1 MADTRAGTVVE
12 RRSIDVVP
20 DGERHGTAFSQFTL
34 WLGANLQITAVV
46 TGALAVVFGGDVVWS
61 LVGLLLGNLLGGA
74 VMALHS
80 AQGPKLG
87 LPQMIQSRAQFGVR
101 GAVVPLLLVVL
112 MYVGFFASGSVLAG
126 QAVGRLTHTDDTTG
140 ILLFAAVTAVA
151 ATVGYRVIHV
161 LGRTASVICA
171 LAFVYLGI
179 RLMQRADVPA
189 MLHHAHFSLPM
200 FLLAVSLSASWQL
213 AFGPYVADYS
223 RYLPRTTSGR
233 ATFWWTLSG
242 TVLGSQWSMTF
253 GVLVAAAAGEK
264 FLADQVG
271 LLVGLGGAGLT
282 ASFLYFVIALGKLT
296 VNVLNSYGGFMSLV
310 TSVSG
315 FRGQRVLG
323 PRGRAAY
330 IALIMVAGTA
340 VALLGK
346 DSFLPA
352 FKDFLLFLLTFF
364 TPWSAINLVDYYL
377 ISRERYD
384 IPALSDPHGRYGA
397 WRWDALLVYAL
408 GLLAQLPFLS
418 TAFWTGPL
426 VAPLGGADVSWIVGL
441 VVPALLY
448 WLLARRDTT
457 HVPAETILTAP
468 AAPGEPPLLPHDSLG
483 LPGRGGHTTTADDG
497 VTGTGRAV

>member
-1 MADTRAGTVVE
+1 MAAEDLVE

-20 DGERHGTAFSQFTL
+20 DDERHGSAFSQFTL

-61 LVGLLLGNLLGGA
+61 VVGLVIGNVLGGA

-101 GAVVPLLLVVL
+101 GAVVPLLLVIL

-126 QAVGRLTHTDDTTG
+126 QATAELTHTNHTTG
-140 ILLFAAVTAVA
+140 IVIFAVVTAVMA
-151 ATVGYRVIHV
+151 AVGYRVIHA
-161 LGRTASVICA
+161 LGRVASVICA

-179 RLMQRADVPA
+179 RLIDRVDLSAL
-189 MLHHAHFSLPM
+189 LHDAHFDLPV

-223 RYLPRTTSGR
+223 RYLPRSTSAK

-242 TVLGSQWSMTF
+242 SALGSQWAMTF
-253 GVLVAAAAGEK
+253 GVLVAASAGDA
-264 FLADQVG
+264 FLANQVG
-271 LLVGLGGAGLT
+271 YVVGLSGSSTGAV
-282 ASFLYFVIALGKLT
+282 AAFLYFVIALGKLT
-296 VNVLNSYGGFMSLV
+296 INVLNTYGGFMSMV
-310 TSVSG
+310 TSISG
-315 FRGQRVLG
+315 FRGQRALS

-330 IALIMVAGTA
+330 IAVIMVAGTA

-346 DSFLPA
+346 DSFLSS

-397 WRWDALLVYAL
+397 WRWDALVVYAV
-408 GLLAQLPFLS
+408 GLLAQLPFLA
-418 TAFWTGPL
+418 THFYTGPL
-426 VAPLGGADVSWIVGL
+426 VDPLGGADISWIVGL
-441 VVPALLY
+441 AVPALLY
-448 WLLARRDTT
+448 WALARRNTAHIPADTA
-457 HVPAETILTAP
+457 HAP
-468 AAPGEPPLLPHDSLG
+468 AADQEPVSGE
-483 LPGRGGHTTTADDG
+483 R
-497 VTGTGRAV
+497 

>member
-1 MADTRAGTVVE
+1 MADTLVE

-20 DGERHGTAFSQFTL
+20 DDERHGTAFSQFTL

-61 LVGLLLGNLLGGA
+61 VTGLLLGNLLGGA

-101 GAVVPLLLVVL
+101 GAVVPLLLVIL

-126 QAVGRLTHTDDTTG
+126 QATAQLTHTNDTTG
-140 ILLFAAVTAVA
+140 IIVFAVITAVVA
-151 ATVGYRVIHV
+151 AVGYRVIHV
-161 LGRTASVICA
+161 LGRVASVICA
-171 LAFVYLGI
+171 LAFIYLGI
-179 RLMQRADVPA
+179 RLLDRVDLSALLND
-189 MLHHAHFSLPM
+189 AHFDLPM

-242 TVLGSQWSMTF
+242 SALGSQWSMTF
-253 GVLVAAAAGEK
+253 GVLVAASAGEA
-264 FLADQVG
+264 FLDNQVG
-271 LLVGLGGAGLT
+271 YVVGLGGTGLI

-296 VNVLNSYGGFMSLV
+296 INVLNTYGGFMSMV
-310 TSVSG
+310 TSISG
-315 FRGQRVLG
+315 FRGQKVLS

-330 IALIMVAGTA
+330 IALIMVAGTV

-346 DSFLPA
+346 DSFLTS

-377 ISRERYD
+377 ISKERYD

-397 WRWDALLVYAL
+397 WRWDALTVYGV
-408 GLLAQLPFLS
+408 GLLAQLPFLV
-418 TAFWTGPL
+418 THFYTGPL
-426 VAPLGGADVSWIVGL
+426 VDPLGGADISWIVGL
-441 VVPALLY
+441 VVPAALY
-448 WLLARRDTT
+448 WLLARRDTS
-457 HVPAETILTAP
+457 HIPAQRQEERGDSPTVRPTP
-468 AAPGEPPLLPHDSLG
+468 AA
-483 LPGRGGHTTTADDG
+483 
-497 VTGTGRAV
+497 

>member
-1 MADTRAGTVVE
+1 ME

-20 DGERHGTAFSQFTL
+20 DAERHGTAFSQFTL

-61 LVGLLLGNLLGGA
+61 IVGLVLGNVLGGA

-101 GAVVPLLLVVL
+101 GAVVPLLLVIL

-126 QAVGRLTHTDDTTG
+126 QATAELTHTDDTTG
-140 ILLFAAVTAVA
+140 IVLFAAVTAMMA
-151 ATVGYRVIHV
+151 AVGYRVIHA
-161 LGRTASVICA
+161 LGRVASVICA
-171 LAFVYLGI
+171 LAFIYLGI
-179 RLMQRADVPA
+179 RLLDRVDLSALLSD
-189 MLHHAHFSLPM
+189 AHFDLPM

-242 TVLGSQWSMTF
+242 SALGAQWSMTF
-253 GVLVAAAAGEK
+253 GVLVAASAGGA
-264 FLADQVG
+264 FMGDQVEYV
-271 LLVGLGGAGLT
+271 VGLGGTGLV

-296 VNVLNSYGGFMSLV
+296 INVLNTYGGFMSMV

-315 FRGQRVLG
+315 FRGQKELS
-323 PRGRAAY
+323 PRGRSAY

-346 DSFLPA
+346 DSFLTS

-377 ISRERYD
+377 ISKERYD
-384 IPALSDPHGRYGA
+384 IPALSDPRGRYGA
-397 WRWDALLVYAL
+397 WRWDALTVYGV
-408 GLLAQLPFLS
+408 GLLAQLPFLV
-418 TAFWTGPL
+418 THFYTGPL
-426 VAPLGGADVSWIVGL
+426 VDPLGGADISWMVGL
-441 VVPALLY
+441 AVPALLY
-448 WLLARRDTT
+448 WAVARRNTAHIPERT
-457 HVPAETILTAP
+457 LYGTPAP
-468 AAPGEPPLLPHDSLG
+468 VQEPVS
-483 LPGRGGHTTTADDG
+483 RTS
-497 VTGTGRAV
+497 

>member
-1 MADTRAGTVVE
+1 MAAEDLVE

-20 DGERHGTAFSQFTL
+20 DDERHGTAFSQFTL

-61 LVGLLLGNLLGGA
+61 LVGLVLGNLLGGA

-87 LPQMIQSRAQFGVR
+87 LPQMIQSRAQFGVK
-101 GAVVPLLLVVL
+101 GAVVPLLLVIL

-126 QAVGRLTHTDDTTG
+126 QATAELTHTNDTTG
-140 ILLFAAVTAVA
+140 IVVFAAVTAVMA
-151 ATVGYRVIHV
+151 AIGYRVIHA
-161 LGRTASVICA
+161 LGRVASVICA

-179 RLMQRADVPA
+179 RLVDRVDVGA
-189 MLHHAHFSLPM
+189 LFGDARFDLPM

-223 RYLPRTTSGR
+223 RYLPRTTSAK

-242 TVLGSQWSMTF
+242 SAIGSQWSMTF
-253 GVLVAAAAGEK
+253 GVLVAASAGDA
-264 FLADQVG
+264 FLANQVG
-271 LLVGLGGAGLT
+271 YVVGLGGTGLI

-296 VNVLNSYGGFMSLV
+296 INVLNTYGGFMSMV
-310 TSVSG
+310 TSISG
-315 FRGQRVLG
+315 FRGRRVLG

-330 IALIMVAGTA
+330 IAVIMVAGTA

-346 DSFLPA
+346 DSFLA
-352 FKDFLLFLLTFF
+352 SFKDFLLFLLTFF

-384 IPALSDPHGRYGA
+384 IPALFDPHGRYGA
-397 WRWDALLVYAL
+397 WRWDALLVYGV
-408 GLLAQLPFLS
+408 GLLAQLPFLV
-418 TAFWTGPL
+418 THFYTGPL
-426 VAPLGGADVSWIVGL
+426 VDPLGGADISWIVGL
-441 VVPALLY
+441 VVPAVLY
-448 WLLARRDTT
+448 WSLARRNPP
-457 HVPAETILTAP
+457 VPGDGTRTERGVSPSARATQAP
-468 AAPGEPPLLPHDSLG
+468 
-483 LPGRGGHTTTADDG
+483 
-497 VTGTGRAV
+497 

>member
-1 MADTRAGTVVE
+1 MAVEDLVE

-20 DGERHGTAFSQFTL
+20 DDERHGTAFSQFTL

-46 TGALAVVFGGDVVWS
+46 TGALAVVLGGDVVWS
-61 LVGLLLGNLLGGA
+61 AAGLLLGNLLGGA

-101 GAVVPLLLVVL
+101 GAVVPLCLAIL

-126 QAVGRLTHTDDTTG
+126 QATAELTHTNDTTG
-140 ILLFAAVTAVA
+140 IIVFAVVTAVTAA
-151 ATVGYRVIHV
+151 VGYRVIHA
-161 LGRTASVICA
+161 LGRVAGVVCA

-179 RLMQRADVPA
+179 RLLDRVDLSA
-189 MLHHAHFSLPM
+189 MLGDAHFDLPM

-223 RYLPRTTSGR
+223 RYLPRATSGR

-242 TVLGSQWSMTF
+242 SAVGSQWSMTF
-253 GVLVAAAAGEK
+253 GVLVAASAGDA
-264 FLADQVG
+264 FLANQVG
-271 LLVGLGGAGLT
+271 YVVGLGGTGLI

-296 VNVLNSYGGFMSLV
+296 INVLNTYGGFMSMV
-310 TSVSG
+310 TGISG
-315 FRGQRVLG
+315 FRGRRTLS
-323 PRGRAAY
+323 PRGRTAY

-346 DSFLPA
+346 DTFLTS

-384 IPALSDPHGRYGA
+384 IPALFDPAGRYGA
-397 WRWDALLVYAL
+397 WRWDALTVY
-408 GLLAQLPFLS
+408 GVGILAQLPFLV
-418 TAFWTGPL
+418 THFYTGPL
-426 VAPLGGADVSWIVGL
+426 VEPLGGADISWIVGL
-441 VVPALLY
+441 VAPAALY
-448 WLLARRDTT
+448 WLLARRKTP
-457 HVPAETILTAP
+457 HVPDETP
-468 AAPGEPPLLPHDSLG
+468 
-483 LPGRGGHTTTADDG
+483 
-497 VTGTGRAV
+497 RALASARKA

>member
-1 MADTRAGTVVE
+1 MAAEDLVE

-20 DGERHGTAFSQFTL
+20 DDERHGTAFSQFTL

-46 TGALAVVFGGDVVWS
+46 TGALTVVFGGDVVWS
-61 LVGLLLGNLLGGA
+61 VVGLLLGNLLGGA

-101 GAVVPLLLVVL
+101 GAVVPLLLVIL

-126 QAVGRLTHTDDTTG
+126 QATARLTHTDDTTG
-140 ILLFAAVTAVA
+140 IIAFALITAVA
-151 ATVGYRVIHV
+151 AAVGYRVIHV
-161 LGRTASVICA
+161 LGRVASVVCA

-179 RLMQRADVPA
+179 PLLDRVDLSALLGD
-189 MLHHAHFSLPM
+189 AHFDLPM

-242 TVLGSQWSMTF
+242 SAVGSQWSMTF
-253 GVLVAAAAGEK
+253 GVLVAASSGEA

-271 LLVGLGGAGLT
+271 YVVGLGGTGLI
-282 ASFLYFVIALGKLT
+282 ASFLYFSIALGKLT
-296 VNVLNSYGGFMSLV
+296 INVLNTYGGFMSMV
-310 TSVSG
+310 TGISG
-315 FRGQRVLG
+315 FRGQKTLSQ
-323 PRGRAAY
+323 RGRAAY

-346 DSFLPA
+346 DSFLTS

-384 IPALSDPHGRYGA
+384 IPALFDPRGRYGA
-397 WRWDALLVYAL
+397 WRWDALLVY
-408 GLLAQLPFLS
+408 GVGVLAQLPFLV
-418 TAFWTGPL
+418 THFYTGPL
-426 VAPLGGADVSWIVGL
+426 AAPLGGADISWIVGL
-441 VVPALLY
+441 AVPAALY
-448 WLLARRDTT
+448 WLLARRDTSHIPEET
-457 HVPAETILTAP
+457 RYTLASGPA
-468 AAPGEPPLLPHDSLG
+468 H
-483 LPGRGGHTTTADDG
+483 
-497 VTGTGRAV
+497 